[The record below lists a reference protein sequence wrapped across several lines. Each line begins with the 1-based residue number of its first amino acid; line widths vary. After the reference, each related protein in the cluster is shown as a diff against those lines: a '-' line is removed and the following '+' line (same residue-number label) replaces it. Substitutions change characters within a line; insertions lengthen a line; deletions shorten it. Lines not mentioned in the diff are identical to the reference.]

1 MKLQWTSVA
10 TLGIALAMLSTGAF
24 GAANAPSKAKPL
36 AATTDLETGFRKPT
50 LATAPWVYWRWPG
63 NVSGPITNE
72 MITADLEA
80 MKAQG
85 IGGVMID
92 NVGPIQGAPYL
103 SEAYLA
109 LIRHARIETLRLGIG
124 FYVHNCAGWATSG
137 GPWITAE
144 NSMKQL
150 CFARV
155 VITGPQSCTTKLPE
169 PASNLGFYRDIAVL
183 AVPTSNPA
191 AKPLNLSL
199 MLDSSG
205 TLRWDVPAG
214 EWSVLRIGYT
224 TTGSKNS
231 VGDPAGTGLESDKLS
246 AQGIEAH
253 FIGIAPLL
261 RAIATDD
268 TNHKSYIGA
277 DSWECGP
284 QNWTESIPAEF
295 KARMGYDIIPWM
307 PYLVGQAGSAT
318 EQGSRFTEDLVD
330 LMQDMNRRNY
340 IGRMTS
346 LAHEQGML
354 TECESSPEAADV
366 PMGEFWAVSQPE
378 TVYGPFPTFFKD
390 DPLRSIAIC
399 NNVAPLARGTGHNV
413 IAQETLT
420 SRSQNWERTPSALK
434 SGIDWALCGGYN
446 KMVFHLYAI
455 QADTERKPGYM
466 EHGTAVNRNLT
477 WWNQAHAWFNYIAHC
492 QYMLR
497 QGVHVSDVCYIGES
511 DAGESWRDGRFQE
524 EFPAKY
530 RYDVVLP
537 DGLTTRMKVKDGHVV
552 TPEGASYRLI
562 VLPNRTDISLTVMRR
577 VRELVS
583 QGAVVL
589 GSKPVRARGLADHPS
604 SDIEVQ
610 KIAKQLWGESSTPK
624 GIHKLGKG
632 RVLWGMS
639 VTEALASIGVA
650 RDFRCEPLDTA
661 GPGID
666 WVHRRTGGADIYFVV
681 NRAGH
686 TVNLDAFFRVT
697 GKTPELWN
705 PDSTEIE
712 QSALYEVKNG
722 ETRLP
727 LRINPYESLFVV
739 FRKKSG
745 GHFIDAQRVGAR
757 RAEFGLTASDVVAT
771 PEGASLVTTGQAGR
785 YQLTTASG
793 SKLIAEVPKPA
804 EPIHINGPWS
814 VSFINGL
821 GAPSATTFNHLISWT
836 EHDDKAIKL
845 YSGSAVYS
853 CDFNLP
859 KNWASA
865 GSVAVLDLGDLRELA
880 DVTLDGQSLA
890 TLWRPPF
897 RVDISK
903 AVKTG
908 SNHLKVLVVNTWLNR
923 YVGDRGLPP
932 EQRVTVEGP
941 ACSAYTAATPLPQSG
956 LLGPVVISSVPRV
969 KVNMHEHK

>member
-1 MKLQWTSVA
+1 MA
-10 TLGIALAMLSTGAF
+10 
-24 GAANAPSKAKPL
+24 
-36 AATTDLETGFRKPT
+36 
-50 LATAPWVYWRWPG
+50 
-63 NVSGPITNE
+63 
-72 MITADLEA
+72 
-80 MKAQG
+80 
-85 IGGVMID
+85 
-92 NVGPIQGAPYL
+92 
-103 SEAYLA
+103 
-109 LIRHARIETLRLGIG
+109 
-124 FYVHNCAGWATSG
+124 
-137 GPWITAE
+137 
-144 NSMKQL
+144 
-150 CFARV
+150 
-155 VITGPQSCTTKLPE
+155 
-169 PASNLGFYRDIAVL
+169 
-183 AVPTSNPA
+183 
-191 AKPLNLSL
+191 
-199 MLDSSG
+199 
-205 TLRWDVPAG
+205 
-214 EWSVLRIGYT
+214 
-224 TTGSKNS
+224 
-231 VGDPAGTGLESDKLS
+231 
-246 AQGIEAH
+246 
-253 FIGIAPLL
+253 
-261 RAIATDD
+261 
-268 TNHKSYIGA
+268 
-277 DSWECGP
+277 P

-295 KARMGYDIIPWM
+295 KARKGYDIISWL

-318 EQGSRFTEDLVD
+318 EQGSRFTEDLAD
-330 LMQDMNRRNY
+330 LLQNMTRRNY
-340 IGRMTS
+340 IGRLTT

-378 TVYGPFPTFFKD
+378 TVYGPFSTFFKD

-399 NNVAPLARGTGHNV
+399 NNVAPLSRGTGHNV

-420 SRSQNWERTPSALK
+420 SRSQNWERAPSALK

-455 QADTERKPGYM
+455 QADTDRKPGYM

-477 WWNQAHAWFNYIAHC
+477 WWNQAHAWFNYIARC

-511 DAGESWRDGRFQE
+511 DAEESWRDGRFQE

-530 RYDVVLP
+530 RYDVALP

-562 VLPNRTDISLTVMRR
+562 VLPNRTDISLTLLRR
-577 VRELVS
+577 VREMVS

-589 GSKPVRARGLADHPS
+589 GSKPVRARGSGDYPS

-610 KIAKQLWGESSTPK
+610 RLAKQLWGESTTLK
-624 GIHKLGKG
+624 GTHKLGMG

-639 VTEALASIGVA
+639 VTEALASLGVT
-650 RDFRCEPLDTA
+650 RDFRCEPVETD

-666 WVHRRTGGADIYFVV
+666 WVHRRTGETDIYFVV

-686 TVNLDAFFRVT
+686 AVNFDAFFRVT
-697 GKTPELWN
+697 GKAPELWN
-705 PDSTEIE
+705 PDSTATE

-727 LRINPYESLFVV
+727 LRLNPYESLFVV
-739 FRKKSG
+739 FRKIAG
-745 GHFIDAQRVGAR
+745 DHFIDAQRVGAS
-757 RAEFGLTASDVVAT
+757 RAEISLAASDVVAT
-771 PEGASLVTTGQAGR
+771 PEGASLVTARHAGR
-785 YQLTTASG
+785 YQLTTSSG
-793 SKLIAEVPKPA
+793 SKLMADVPKPA

-821 GAPSATTFNHLISWT
+821 GAPPATTFRNMISWT
-836 EHDDKAIKL
+836 EHDDKAIKF

-853 CDFNLP
+853 CDFTIP
-859 KNWASA
+859 KDWASV
-865 GSVAVLDLGDLRELA
+865 GSAVVLDLGDLRELA
-880 DVTLDGQSLA
+880 EVTLNGQPLA

-932 EQRVTVEGP
+932 EQRVTVEGL
-941 ACSAYTAATPLPQSG
+941 ACSAYTSTTLLPQSG

-969 KVNMHEHK
+969 TINMHRANGH

>member
-1 MKLQWTSVA
+1 MKVYRNLVA
-10 TLGIALAMLSTGAF
+10 VMWLILAMLSTGAF
-24 GAANAPSKAKPL
+24 GVANIPSKAKPV

-92 NVGPIQGAPYL
+92 NVGPILGVPYL
-103 SEAYLA
+103 SEAHLA

-155 VITGPQSCTTKLPE
+155 VIKGPQSCTTKLPE

-183 AVPTSNPA
+183 AAPTSNPA
-191 AKPLNLSL
+191 VKPLNLSN
-199 MLDSSG
+199 MIDSSG

-214 EWSVLRIGYT
+214 ERSVLRIGYT

-231 VGDPAGTGLESDKLS
+231 VGDPVGTGLECDKLS

-253 FIGIAPLL
+253 FKGIAPLL
-261 RAIATDD
+261 RAMATED

-295 KARMGYDIIPWM
+295 KARTGYDIIPWM
-307 PYLVGQAGSAT
+307 PYLVGQAGSAA
-318 EQGSRFTEDLVD
+318 EQGSRFNEDLAD
-330 LMQDMNRRNY
+330 LMQDMTRRNY

-346 LAHEQGML
+346 LAHEHGML

-378 TVYGPFPTFFKD
+378 TVYGPYATFFKD
-390 DPLRSIAIC
+390 DPLRSIAVP

-420 SRSQNWERTPSALK
+420 SRSQNWERAPSALK

-477 WWNQAHAWFNYIAHC
+477 WWNQAHAWFGYIARC

-497 QGVHVSDVCYIGES
+497 QGVHVSDVCYIGDS
-511 DAGESWRDGRFQE
+511 DAEESWSDGRFQE
-524 EFPAKY
+524 QFPAKY
-530 RYDVVLP
+530 RYDVALP
-537 DGLTTRMKVKDGHVV
+537 DRLATRMKVKDGCVV
-552 TPEGASYRLI
+552 TLEGASYRLI
-562 VLPNRTDISLTVMRR
+562 VLPNRTDISLKVLRR

-589 GSKPVRARGLADHPS
+589 GSKPVRARGLAGFPS

-610 KIAKQLWGESSTPK
+610 RLAKQLWGDSTTPK
-624 GIHKLGKG
+624 GTHKLAKG

-639 VTEALASIGVA
+639 VTEALASLGAA
-650 RDFRCEPLDTA
+650 RDFRCELLDA
-661 GPGID
+661 ADRGID
-666 WVHRRTGGADIYFVV
+666 WVHRKIGGTDIYFVV
-681 NRAGH
+681 NRAGYA
-686 TVNLDAFFRVT
+686 VNFDAFFRVT
-697 GKTPELWN
+697 GKAPELWN
-705 PDSTEIE
+705 PDSTAIE
-712 QSALYEVKNG
+712 QNALYELKNG

-727 LRINPYESLFVV
+727 LRLNPYESLFVV
-739 FRKKSG
+739 FRRSAG
-745 GHFIDAQRVGAR
+745 DHFIDAQRVGAR
-757 RAEFGLTASDVVAT
+757 RTEFGLAANDVVKT
-771 PEGASLVTTGQAGR
+771 PAGSILATTGQAGR

-793 SKLIAEVPKPA
+793 SKLIADVPKPS

-836 EHDDKAIKL
+836 EHDDKAIKY

-853 CDFNLP
+853 SDFNVP

-865 GSVAVLDLGDLRELA
+865 GSIVMLDLGDLRELA
-880 DVTLDGQSLA
+880 DVTLNGQSLA

-903 AVKTG
+903 VVKTG
-908 SNHLKVLVVNTWLNR
+908 SNHLQVLVVNTWLNR

-941 ACSAYTAATPLPQSG
+941 ACSAYTATTLLPQSG
-956 LLGPVVISSVPRV
+956 LLGPVVISSEPHV
-969 KVNMHEHK
+969 KVNIYGHQ